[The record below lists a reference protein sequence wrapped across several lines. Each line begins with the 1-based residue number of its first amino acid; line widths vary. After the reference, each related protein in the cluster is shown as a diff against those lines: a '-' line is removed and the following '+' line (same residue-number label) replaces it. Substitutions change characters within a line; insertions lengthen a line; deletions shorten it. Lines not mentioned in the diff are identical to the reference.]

1 MVWRNNFLEASKVK
15 CYLTLAFAICCISI
29 LSSCKIYS
37 FTGANIPSD
46 IKTVTIDLFQNRA
59 NNGPANLGQLFTEK
73 LKNKMVTEANLR
85 QVNFDG
91 DLIFKGNIT
100 GYTFSSQAP
109 TAQVQSG
116 VNRLTI
122 TMMVSFVN
130 KRYPAESWKQPETFS
145 RYAEVGGT
153 ENLASVESRLVD
165 EINRQLVD
173 DIFTKA
179 LVKW

>member
-1 MVWRNNFLEASKVK
+1 MFKGYAYIKSAVGKLTFLV
-15 CYLTLAFAICCISI
+15 LLAGIGMLGA
-29 LSSCKIYS
+29 CKIYS
-37 FTGANIPSD
+37 FTGANIPAD

-59 NNGPANLGQLFTEK
+59 NNGPANIGQLITEK

-91 DLIFKGNIT
+91 DLVFKGNVV

-122 TMMVSFVN
+122 TVLVTFQN
-130 KRYPAESWKQPETFS
+130 NRYPAESWKQPETFS
-145 RYAEVGGT
+145 RYAEVNGS
-153 ENLASVESRLVD
+153 ENLSAVETRLID
-165 EINRQLVD
+165 EINKQLVD